1 MNIFAPPVSI
11 GGIILQCIIFLTR
24 GPERG
29 QGSLHKG
36 IMPCRNLVMNM
47 GKKSEKSRKRAVKR
61 LFHHVKTF
69 FAALYWLMGFVLT
82 ALLLWEKLRG

>member
-1 MNIFAPPVSI
+1 MSI

-47 GKKSEKSRKRAVKR
+47 GKKSKKSRKRAVKR